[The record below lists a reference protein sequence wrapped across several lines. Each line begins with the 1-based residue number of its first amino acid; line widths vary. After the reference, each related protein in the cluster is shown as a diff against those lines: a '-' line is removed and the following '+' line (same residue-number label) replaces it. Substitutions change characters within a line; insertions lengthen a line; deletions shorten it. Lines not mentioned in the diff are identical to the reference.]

1 MEVDEYLGNKWKK
14 IESSSEG
21 FLKNKKV
28 QTSFTNCTFFPIV
41 FWLIAMIKFVG
52 LKNLVDSASQ
62 KIEIFHTAN
71 VKSINWNCYEIYFLN
86 QLISYEHPWI
96 HYFPFSLI
104 FPYYG

>member
-28 QTSFTNCTFFPIV
+28 QTSFTNYTFFPIV

-52 LKNLVDSASQ
+52 
-62 KIEIFHTAN
+62 
-71 VKSINWNCYEIYFLN
+71 
-86 QLISYEHPWI
+86 
-96 HYFPFSLI
+96 
-104 FPYYG
+104 